1 MKIKARILLKYDIM
15 KGNLRLSPL
24 FRGVNV
30 RFFIPVL
37 ALILSFGT
45 VEVFPQSP
53 DSLLATSTVTPPGD
67 TAIVSIMLHNTQFS
81 VGGFTTRFVLTD
93 SVNASIQRIER
104 GADVQ
109 DFDHFNVNQSDG
121 VCKIVGIVDLPGGNH
136 APPLPIGLNE
146 LARVFIFIEDTAPWG
161 LTDSILFMDD
171 TLPPE
176 RDNSISDST
185 GYINE
190 IPTLVGGEILFDVE
204 IGADEDLAGMPKAIE
219 LYQNYPNP
227 FNAETKIR
235 FELSTEADRVSVAIY
250 DIAGR
255 RVAGF
260 HWNGLPPGRHELVWN
275 GVDDEGRPLA
285 SGVYFYR
292 LEAGS
297 WPAVTKRMTLL
308 K

>member
-1 MKIKARILLKYDIM
+1 MLNYNIM
-15 KGNLRLSPL
+15 KGNLHLSPL
-24 FRGVNV
+24 LRGVNV
-30 RFFIPVL
+30 RFFVPIL
-37 ALILSFGT
+37 ALILFFGAAD
-45 VEVFPQSP
+45 VFPQSP
-53 DSLLATSTVTPPGD
+53 DSLMATSTVTPPGD
-67 TAIVSIMLHNTQFS
+67 TAVVLIMLHNTQFS
-81 VGGFTTRFVLTD
+81 VGGFTTRFVLVD
-93 SVNASIQRIER
+93 SVNASIQRVER

-109 DFDHFNVNQSDG
+109 DFDHFNVRQSDG
-121 VCKIVGIVDLPGGNH
+121 ICKIVGIVDLPGGNH

-161 LTDSILFMDD
+161 MTDSILFMDD

-204 IGADEDLAGMPKAIE
+204 IGVDETLAGMPKAME
-219 LYQNYPNP
+219 LCQNYPNP

-235 FELSTEADRVSVAIY
+235 FELSTEADRISLAIY
-250 DIAGR
+250 DVVGR
-255 RVAGF
+255 RVASF
-260 HWNGLPPGRHELVWN
+260 QWNGLPPGRHEVVWN
-275 GVDDEGRPLA
+275 GHDDSGRPLA

-297 WPAVTKRMTLL
+297 LPAVTKRMTLL